1 MTRRLAAATAI
12 FASLVLSSCAHYQA
26 TALDPVKFES
36 QFRARTLDAPG
47 LAAFAR
53 AQAGNPT
60 LEWPP
65 KVLDPDNLLWVA
77 LFFSSDVELARAE
90 VAAKEA
96 ALVTARQR
104 VNPSVSGEAGRN
116 KTPDSVATYS
126 FSSAF
131 TIETAGKRGL
141 RILEAEKALEAAR
154 LGVWEASW
162 TTRAKVRAALVA
174 DYFAGRRLE
183 SLRAELAV
191 RTEIAGI
198 WEKRLVAGEAGRP
211 DVESAR
217 AERAGLLAAIA
228 NAEGEAERGL
238 AGVGDAAGVPTAA
251 LGSRR
256 LDLTKLEAL
265 PGTGELPIATVRKAG
280 QVHRADIRRVLAQF
294 DAADAGLRLQLAQ
307 RYPNV
312 VLNPSYLFQE
322 GFASYVLGASLD
334 ALPVFH
340 RGEGQLAERK
350 AERDKIAVEFR
361 ALQAHVRDETDSA
374 LTKYKAAVAEWVATR
389 GDAARVQAGRE
400 AAAAAALRAGEG
412 DRLDVATVRLGSFG
426 VKRAELDAL
435 ERGQMALGALEDAVQ
450 GALGGWMR
458 MGEVK

>member
-1 MTRRLAAATAI
+1 M
-12 FASLVLSSCAHYQA
+12 
-26 TALDPVKFES
+26 
-36 QFRARTLDAPG
+36 
-47 LAAFAR
+47 
-53 AQAGNPT
+53 
-60 LEWPP
+60 EWPP

-77 LFFSSDVELARAE
+77 LFFSSDVELARAD

-104 VNPSVSGEAGRN
+104 VNPSVTGEAGRN

-154 LGVWEASW
+154 LGVWEAAW

-174 DYFAGRRLE
+174 HYFAGRRLE

-198 WEKRLVAGEAGRP
+198 WEKRLVAGEASRP
-211 DVESAR
+211 EVESAR
-217 AERAGLLAAIA
+217 AERAALLAAIA
-228 NAEGEAERGL
+228 NADGEAERGI
-238 AGVGDAAGVPTAA
+238 AGIGDAAGLPTAA

-256 LDLTKLEAL
+256 IDLTKLEAL

-280 QVHRADIRRVLAQF
+280 QVHRADIRRVLAQY

-312 VLNPSYLFQE
+312 VLSPSYLFQE
-322 GFASYVLGASLD
+322 GFASYVLGATLD

-374 LTKYKAAVAEWVATR
+374 LTKYKAAVAEWAATR

-400 AAAAAALRAGEG
+400 AGAAAALRAGEG

>member
-1 MTRRLAAATAI
+1 M
-12 FASLVLSSCAHYQA
+12 
-26 TALDPVKFES
+26 DPVKFES

-65 KVLDPDNLLWVA
+65 KVLDPDNLLWIA
-77 LFFSSDVELARAE
+77 LFFSSDVELARAD

-104 VNPSVSGEAGRN
+104 VNPSVTAEAGRN

-141 RILEAEKALEAAR
+141 QILEAEKALEAAR
-154 LGVWEASW
+154 LGVWEAAW
-162 TTRAKVRAALVA
+162 TTRAKVRTALVA
-174 DYFAGRRLE
+174 HYFAGRRLE

-198 WEKRLVAGEAGRP
+198 WEKRLVAGEASRP
-211 DVESAR
+211 EVESAR
-217 AERAGLLAAIA
+217 AERAGLLSAIA
-228 NAEGEAERGL
+228 NAEGEAERGV
-238 AGVGDAAGVPTAA
+238 AGIGDAAGLPTAA

-256 LDLTKLEAL
+256 MDLTKLEAL
-265 PGTGELPIATVRKAG
+265 PGAGELPIATIRKAG
-280 QVHRADIRRVLAQF
+280 QVHRADIRRVLAQY

-312 VLNPSYLFQE
+312 VLSPSYLFQE
-322 GFASYVLGASLD
+322 GFASYVLGATLD

-374 LTKYKAAVAEWVATR
+374 LTKYTAAVSEWAATR

-400 AAAAAALRAGEG
+400 AGAAAALRAGEG
-412 DRLDVATVRLGSFG
+412 DRLDVVTVRLGSFG

-435 ERGQMALGALEDAVQ
+435 ERGQLALGALEDAVQ